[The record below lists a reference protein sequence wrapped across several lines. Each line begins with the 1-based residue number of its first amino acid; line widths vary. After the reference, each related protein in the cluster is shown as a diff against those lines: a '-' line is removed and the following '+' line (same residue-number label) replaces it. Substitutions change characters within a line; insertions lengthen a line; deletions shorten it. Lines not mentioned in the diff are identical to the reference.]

1 MKPLF
6 IVSAILTAISAL
18 ISVYLF
24 NAPIERSFIP
34 HWAGPLISFVSL
46 IILIGAERGPK
57 PTVTEKGFWAILIGQ
72 PLLGIIIQLHYLSVR
87 YETLS
92 FFDSQLVPI
101 LAFHVFFACI
111 GNYVTTA
118 KSLIAGLPTPWNMRS
133 QLSWQKS
140 HRLIG
145 FSFVILAIISA
156 ITTVSTGA
164 FQERIL
170 GFGLLI
176 TLVVFAIYSWWVW
189 RSDPD
194 RQSLYGLNH

>member
-92 FFDSQLVPI
+92 FFDSQLVPNTCI
-101 LAFHVFFACI
+101 SCLFCLYWKLRNNSEKPNCRPANSLEYAQSALLA
-111 GNYVTTA
+111 
-118 KSLIAGLPTPWNMRS
+118 KKP
-133 QLSWQKS
+133 
-140 HRLIG
+140 
-145 FSFVILAIISA
+145 
-156 ITTVSTGA
+156 
-164 FQERIL
+164 
-170 GFGLLI
+170 
-176 TLVVFAIYSWWVW
+176 
-189 RSDPD
+189 
-194 RQSLYGLNH
+194 